1 MSGLPRLGF
10 LGIGIMGKEMVLRLL
25 ERGFPVTVWNLE
37 PERLPL
43 VTAHGAV
50 AAESPAAV
58 ARSCDILCQC
68 VLHAAAVERCCFAED
83 GVATVPGQDRLVI
96 DFSTVNPDDT
106 RRIAGRLAEEAGWR
120 WLDAPVS
127 GGPGPAREGRLT
139 IMAGGDAADLER
151 ARPVLEALAANLTHM
166 GPLGM
171 GQTAK
176 IANQAIVGVGYLLMA
191 EVLALVERAGLDA
204 SLLPKALAGGMADS
218 TVLQRIFPQQQKRD
232 FDPPRSYARQLDKDL
247 QNVRRFLTAMGLE
260 LPLVA
265 LAVERYHGFAQAHP
279 MADSASVARLY
290 EAAAGP
296 TRSSAGGDA

>member
-37 PERLPL
+37 PERIPL

-58 ARSCDILCQC
+58 ARGCDILCQC
-68 VLHAAAVERCCFAED
+68 VLHAQAVERCCFAED
-83 GVATVPGQDRLVI
+83 GIATVPGEGRLVI

-106 RRIAGRLAEEAGWR
+106 RRIADRLAREAGWR

-139 IMAGGDAADLER
+139 IMVGGEAADLER
-151 ARPVLEALAANLTHM
+151 GRPVLEALAANLTHM
-166 GPLGM
+166 GPLGA

-176 IANQAIVGVGYLLMA
+176 IANQAIVGVGYVLMA
-191 EVLALVERAGLDA
+191 EVLALVEKAGLDA
-204 SLLPKALAGGMADS
+204 ARLPKALAGGMADS
-218 TVLQRIFPQQQKRD
+218 TILQRIFTQQQQRA
-232 FDPPRSYARQLDKDL
+232 FDPPRAYARQLDKDL
-247 QNVRRFLTAMGLE
+247 VNVRRFVAALGLE
-260 LPLVA
+260 LPLIEA
-265 LAVERYHGFAQAHP
+265 AVERYHGFAQASP
-279 MADSASVARLY
+279 MADAASVSRLY
-290 EAAAGP
+290 EDCG
-296 TRSSAGGDA
+296 SD

>member
-37 PERLPL
+37 PERIPL
-43 VTAHGAV
+43 VTAHGAS
-50 AAESPAAV
+50 AASSPAEV

-83 GVATVPGQDRLVI
+83 GIATVPGDGRLVI

-106 RRIAGRLAEEAGWR
+106 RRIADRLAREAGWR

-139 IMAGGDAADLER
+139 IMVGGDPADLER

-166 GPLGM
+166 GPLGA

-176 IANQAIVGVGYLLMA
+176 IANQAIVGVGYVLMA
-191 EVLALVERAGLDA
+191 EVLALVEKAGLDA
-204 SLLPKALAGGMADS
+204 ALLPRALAGGMADS
-218 TVLQRIFPQQQKRD
+218 TILQRIFTQQQQRA
-232 FDPPRSYARQLDKDL
+232 FDPPRAYARQLDKDL
-247 QNVRRFLTAMGLE
+247 VNVRRFVAALGLE
-260 LPLVA
+260 LPLIET
-265 LAVERYHGFAQAHP
+265 AVERYHGFAGASP
-279 MADSASVARLY
+279 MADAASVSRLY
-290 EAAAGP
+290 EDRG
-296 TRSSAGGDA
+296 SG